1 MGCLDAVGILLDRHG
16 APLSFGQE
24 IMMDRTSPPFRADH
38 IGSLIRPSGLIEARR
53 RFNEGKLAADELHQL
68 EDRAIREVVAL
79 QEEVGFHSITDGE
92 FRRVSYLTEFLNPL
106 GVELQSGKS
115 PDMIYHGDDGVTSP
129 GTLAVVNRKIA
140 WPGPINIAAFKFLN
154 SVTKGTPKVTL
165 PAPTQVH
172 QFAAKDGISRAIYP
186 DIEEFWS
193 DMVAAYHAELRA
205 LGEAGC
211 RYVQID
217 ETSMPKLADPVIQE
231 VVKRRGQDWRAVL
244 QTYADVMNRI
254 IRGAPEGMMVA
265 IHHCRGNN
273 AGRWMAQAGY
283 DAVAE
288 QLFGTVEA
296 KSYLLE
302 YDTPRAGD
310 FAPLRFLPK
319 DKIAILG
326 LVSTK
331 NNQVEP
337 ADELKRR
344 IDEAA
349 RYVPLDRLGLAP
361 QCGFS
366 CGFAGSPLTYD
377 AQVQKMRR
385 IVEVARDVWDA

>member
-1 MGCLDAVGILLDRHG
+1 MER
-16 APLSFGQE
+16 S
-24 IMMDRTSPPFRADH
+24 SPPFRADH
-38 IGSLIRPSGLIEARR
+38 VGSLVRPPWLIEARR
-53 RFNEGKLAADELHQL
+53 DFMAGTKSAEELEQL

-79 QEEVGFHSITDGE
+79 QEEVGLHAITDGE
-92 FRRVSYLTEFLNPL
+92 FRRTSYLTAFLSPL
-106 GVELQSGKS
+106 GVEFIQGKS
-115 PDMIYHGDDGVTSP
+115 PDMVYHDEDGRTVP
-129 GTLAVVNRKIA
+129 GTLAEVNRRIA
-140 WPGPINIAAFKFLN
+140 WTGSVNVAAFTFLK
-154 SVTKGTPKVTL
+154 SITKETAKVTI

-172 QFAAKDGISRAIYP
+172 QFAGRDGISKSVYP
-186 DIEEFWS
+186 DIEQFWA
-193 DMVAAYHAELRA
+193 DMVAAYHAELKA
-205 LGEAGC
+205 LGDAGC
-211 RYVQID
+211 TYVQID
-217 ETSMPKLADPVIQE
+217 ETSMPKLADPAIQA
-231 VVKRRGQDWRAVL
+231 VVQGRGQDWRQVL

-254 IRGAPEGMMVA
+254 ICGAPSGMTIA

-288 QLFGTVEA
+288 LLFGTVEA

-310 FAPLRFLPK
+310 FAPLRFMPK
-319 DKIAILG
+319 DKVAMLG

-331 NNQVEP
+331 SNRVES

-349 RYVPLDRLGLAP
+349 KVMPLDRLALGP

-377 AQVQKMRR
+377 SQVRKLQR
-385 IVEVARDVWDA
+385 IVEVARQVWNA